1 MTFFKKKDEENNY
14 QAINW
19 NKVDDEL
26 DKMTWEKLVEQ
37 FWTDTRIP
45 ISNDKDD
52 WRKLSDAEKTMVGRV
67 FGGLTLLDTLQSQDG
82 IAVLKTDVLTQHEEA
97 VLNNIGFMEC
107 LTEESDLLVKGKGW
121 ISVKDIKENDLVLQY
136 DSDKRKNLFDPVTEV
151 SSHVPEKLYRIY
163 NEAKGIDMKM
173 SKGHRVLVRDLNED
187 KDVVFTAEEFF
198 SIPREELTRYAF
210 ISEVE
215 YTSMGVE
222 NDKSDMQK
230 LQLMGIRGLVINGV
244 LKMSD
249 TDKGLKLVYNG
260 NSFAEYEE
268 IRAMMESL
276 NWKTRSKTVN
286 GYTVSTYVK
295 SHADVVFLKAPIY
308 ELFEIEN
315 LSRMEMLDLIDGLSM
330 PVEFTNP
337 TNIFRDGKQNVRRFI
352 SKDPKEL
359 KFFETLLGL
368 FNSEYTYKGKDT
380 IVINTPYKYGD
391 SYVLA
396 AGLNYDIIENTKK
409 EKVYGI
415 RVPSTYIVTRT
426 NNGRVIVTGNSM
438 HAKSYSSI
446 FSTLNTPSEIDEIF
460 EWTNINPRIQ
470 YKAKVINDVYEN
482 GTPLQKKAA
491 SVMLE
496 SFLFYSGFYAP
507 LYYLG
512 VNKMPNVAEVI
523 RLIIRDESVHGTYIG
538 AKFRI
543 AYNKLSEEEQAEIKD
558 WVYTKVYELYT
569 NEEIYTQML
578 YDELGWTNDVLTFVR
593 YNANKAL
600 QNLGFDSLFSDTA
613 EDVNP
618 IVMNG
623 LSTGTANHDFF
634 SQVGNGYRVAPIE
647 SMSTEDYDY

>member
-1 MTFFKKKDEENNY
+1 MEFFSKRDIDNNY
-14 QAINW
+14 KAINW
-19 NKVDDEL
+19 NQVNDML

-52 WRKLSDAEKTMVGRV
+52 WRKLTEAEKTMIGRV

-82 IAVLKTDVLTQHEEA
+82 VSVLKGDVLTQHEEA
-97 VLNNIGFMEC
+97 VLNNISFMEC
-107 LTEESDLLVKGKGW
+107 LTADSKVLVKNKGW
-121 ISVKDIKENDLVLQY
+121 VSVKDVVEGDFILQY
-136 DSDKRKNLFDPVTEV
+136 NSEKKMNEFGRVLET
-151 SSHVPEKLYRIY
+151 SSHTPEKLYRIH
-163 NEAKGIDMKM
+163 NEDKKIDIKM
-173 SKGHRVLVRDLNED
+173 SKGHRI
-187 KDVVFTAEEFF
+187 VFRNLDTDTDEVMTAEEFF
-198 SIPREELTRYAF
+198 KLDPSERTKFAF
-210 ISEVE
+210 MNKVDFTSEGIE
-215 YTSMGVE
+215 KDE
-222 NDKSDMQK
+222 SD
-230 LQLMGIRGLVINGV
+230 IR
-244 LKMSD
+244 
-249 TDKGLKLVYNG
+249 TLKLVTIKGLISRKTIKVKKIEEGIELHYKG
-260 NSFAEYEE
+260 NDIYSYKEFRE
-268 IRAMMESL
+268 IMTLKGWKVKSDSVKNSVKATVTDSRDIVFINSPIHEVLELERLGKMELIDIAESL
-276 NWKTRSKTVN
+276 SGWVREVENPKINNNFKREEKFFQSSN
-286 GYTVSTYVK
+286 K
-295 SHADVVFLKAPIY
+295 S
-308 ELFEIEN
+308 ELI
-315 LSRMEMLDLIDGLSM
+315 
-330 PVEFTNP
+330 
-337 TNIFRDGKQNVRRFI
+337 
-352 SKDPKEL
+352 
-359 KFFETLLGL
+359 FFETLMIILNAKYRKEGNKIYLEKLTTHTDKYLLANGL
-368 FNSEYTYKGKDT
+368 DYTIYDNKD
-380 IVINTPYKYGD
+380 
-391 SYVLA
+391 
-396 AGLNYDIIENTKK
+396 K

-415 RVPSTYIVTRT
+415 RVPSTFIYVKTGLGET
-426 NNGRVIVTGNSM
+426 MVTGNSM

-446 FSTLNTPSEIDEIF
+446 FSTLNTPAEIDEIF
-460 EWTNINPRIQ
+460 EWTNNNQFIQ
-470 YKAKVINDVYEN
+470 FKAKAISEIYEN
-482 GTPLQKKAA
+482 GSALQKKAA

-512 VNKMPNVAEVI
+512 INKMPNVAEVI

-543 AYNKLSEEEQAEIKD
+543 VYNQLPEKEQDQIKA
-558 WVYTKVYELYT
+558 WVYEKVYELYA

>member
-1 MTFFKKKDEENNY
+1 MEFFSKRDIDNNY
-14 QAINW
+14 KAINW
-19 NKVDDEL
+19 NQVNDML

-52 WRKLSDAEKTMVGRV
+52 WRKLTEAEKTMIGRV

-82 IAVLKTDVLTQHEEA
+82 VSVLKGDVLTQHEEA
-97 VLNNIGFMEC
+97 VLNNISFMEC
-107 LTEESDLLVKGKGW
+107 LTAGSKVLVKNKGW
-121 ISVKDIKENDLVLQY
+121 VSVKDVVEGDFILQY
-136 DSDKRKNLFDPVTEV
+136 NSEKKMNEFGRVLET
-151 SSHVPEKLYRIY
+151 SSHTPEKLYRIH
-163 NEAKGIDMKM
+163 NEDKKIDIKM
-173 SKGHRVLVRDLNED
+173 SKGHRI
-187 KDVVFTAEEFF
+187 VFRNLDTDTDEVMTAEEFF
-198 SIPREELTRYAF
+198 KLDPSERTKFAF
-210 ISEVE
+210 MNKVDFTSEGIE
-215 YTSMGVE
+215 KDE
-222 NDKSDMQK
+222 SD
-230 LQLMGIRGLVINGV
+230 IR
-244 LKMSD
+244 
-249 TDKGLKLVYNG
+249 TLKLVTIKGLISRKTIKVKKIEEGIELHYKG
-260 NSFAEYEE
+260 NDIYSYKEFRE
-268 IRAMMESL
+268 IMTLKGWKVKSDSVKNSVKATVTDSRDIVFINSPIHEVLELERLGKMELIDIAESL
-276 NWKTRSKTVN
+276 SGWVREVENPKINNNFKREEKFFQSSN
-286 GYTVSTYVK
+286 K
-295 SHADVVFLKAPIY
+295 S
-308 ELFEIEN
+308 ELI
-315 LSRMEMLDLIDGLSM
+315 
-330 PVEFTNP
+330 
-337 TNIFRDGKQNVRRFI
+337 
-352 SKDPKEL
+352 
-359 KFFETLLGL
+359 FFETLMIILNAKYRKEGNKIYLEKLTTHTDKYLLANGL
-368 FNSEYTYKGKDT
+368 DYTICDNKD
-380 IVINTPYKYGD
+380 
-391 SYVLA
+391 
-396 AGLNYDIIENTKK
+396 K

-415 RVPSTYIVTRT
+415 RVPSTFIYVKTGLGET
-426 NNGRVIVTGNSM
+426 MVTGNSM

-446 FSTLNTPSEIDEIF
+446 FSTLNTPAEIDEIF
-460 EWTNINPRIQ
+460 EWTNNNQYIQ
-470 YKAKVINDVYEN
+470 FKAKAISEIYEN
-482 GTPLQKKAA
+482 GSALQKKAA

-512 VNKMPNVAEVI
+512 INKMPNVAEVI

-543 AYNKLSEEEQAEIKD
+543 VYNQLPEKEQDQIKA
-558 WVYTKVYELYT
+558 WVYEKVYELYA

>member
-1 MTFFKKKDEENNY
+1 MEFFSKRDIDNNY
-14 QAINW
+14 KAINW
-19 NKVDDEL
+19 NQVNDML

-52 WRKLSDAEKTMVGRV
+52 WRKLTEAEKTMIGRV

-82 IAVLKTDVLTQHEEA
+82 VSVLKGDVLTQHEEA
-97 VLNNIGFMEC
+97 VLNNISFMEC
-107 LTEESDLLVKGKGW
+107 LTAGSKVLVKNKGW
-121 ISVKDIKENDLVLQY
+121 VSVKDVVEGDFILQY
-136 DSDKRKNLFDPVTEV
+136 NSEKKMNEFGRVLET
-151 SSHVPEKLYRIY
+151 SSHTPEKLYRIH
-163 NEAKGIDMKM
+163 NEDKKIDIKM
-173 SKGHRVLVRDLNED
+173 SKGHRI
-187 KDVVFTAEEFF
+187 VFRNLDTDTDEVMTAEEFF
-198 SIPREELTRYAF
+198 KLDPSERTKFAF
-210 ISEVE
+210 MNKVDFTSEGIE
-215 YTSMGVE
+215 KDE
-222 NDKSDMQK
+222 SD
-230 LQLMGIRGLVINGV
+230 IR
-244 LKMSD
+244 
-249 TDKGLKLVYNG
+249 TLKLVTIKGLISRKTIKVKKIEEGIELHYKG
-260 NSFAEYEE
+260 NDIYSYKEFRE
-268 IRAMMESL
+268 IMTLKGWKIKSDSVKNSVKATVTDSRDIVFINSPIHEVLELERLGKMELIDIAESL
-276 NWKTRSKTVN
+276 SGWVREVENPKINNNFKREEKFFQSSN
-286 GYTVSTYVK
+286 K
-295 SHADVVFLKAPIY
+295 S
-308 ELFEIEN
+308 ELI
-315 LSRMEMLDLIDGLSM
+315 
-330 PVEFTNP
+330 
-337 TNIFRDGKQNVRRFI
+337 
-352 SKDPKEL
+352 
-359 KFFETLLGL
+359 FFETLMIILNAKYRKEGNKIYLEKLTTHTDKYLLANGL
-368 FNSEYTYKGKDT
+368 DYTIYDNKD
-380 IVINTPYKYGD
+380 
-391 SYVLA
+391 
-396 AGLNYDIIENTKK
+396 K

-415 RVPSTYIVTRT
+415 RVPSTFIYVKTGLGET
-426 NNGRVIVTGNSM
+426 MVTGNSM

-446 FSTLNTPSEIDEIF
+446 FSTLNTPAEIDEIF
-460 EWTNINPRIQ
+460 EWTNNNQYIQ
-470 YKAKVINDVYEN
+470 FKAKAISEIYEN
-482 GTPLQKKAA
+482 GSALQKKAA

-512 VNKMPNVAEVI
+512 INKMPNVAEVI

-543 AYNKLSEEEQAEIKD
+543 VYNQLPEKEQDQIKA
-558 WVYTKVYELYT
+558 WVYEKVYELYA

>member
-1 MTFFKKKDEENNY
+1 MEFFSKRDIDNNY
-14 QAINW
+14 KAINW
-19 NKVDDEL
+19 NQVNDML

-52 WRKLSDAEKTMVGRV
+52 WRKLTEAEKTMIGRV

-82 IAVLKTDVLTQHEEA
+82 VSVLKGDVLTQHEEA
-97 VLNNIGFMEC
+97 VLNNISFMEC
-107 LTEESDLLVKGKGW
+107 LTADSKVLVKNKGW
-121 ISVKDIKENDLVLQY
+121 VSVKDVVEGDFILQY
-136 DSDKRKNLFDPVTEV
+136 NSEKKMNEFGRVLET
-151 SSHVPEKLYRIY
+151 SSHTPEKLYRIH
-163 NEAKGIDMKM
+163 NEDKKIDIKM
-173 SKGHRVLVRDLNED
+173 SKGHRI
-187 KDVVFTAEEFF
+187 VFRNLDTDTDEVMTAEEFF
-198 SIPREELTRYAF
+198 KLDPSERTKFAF
-210 ISEVE
+210 MNKVDFTSEGIE
-215 YTSMGVE
+215 KDE
-222 NDKSDMQK
+222 SD
-230 LQLMGIRGLVINGV
+230 IR
-244 LKMSD
+244 
-249 TDKGLKLVYNG
+249 TLKLVTIKGLISRKTIKVKKIEEGIELHYKG
-260 NSFAEYEE
+260 NDIYSYKEFRE
-268 IRAMMESL
+268 IMTLKGWKVKSDSVKNSVKATVTDPRDIVFINSPIHEVLELERLGKMELIDIAESL
-276 NWKTRSKTVN
+276 SGWVREVENPKINNNFKREEKFFQSSN
-286 GYTVSTYVK
+286 K
-295 SHADVVFLKAPIY
+295 S
-308 ELFEIEN
+308 ELI
-315 LSRMEMLDLIDGLSM
+315 
-330 PVEFTNP
+330 
-337 TNIFRDGKQNVRRFI
+337 
-352 SKDPKEL
+352 
-359 KFFETLLGL
+359 FFETLMIILNAKYRKEGNKIYVDKLTTHTDKYLLANGL
-368 FNSEYTYKGKDT
+368 DYTIYDNKD
-380 IVINTPYKYGD
+380 
-391 SYVLA
+391 
-396 AGLNYDIIENTKK
+396 K

-415 RVPSTYIVTRT
+415 RVPSTFIYVKTGLGET
-426 NNGRVIVTGNSM
+426 MVTGNSM

-446 FSTLNTPSEIDEIF
+446 FSTLNTPAEIDEIF
-460 EWTNINPRIQ
+460 EWTNNNQYIQ
-470 YKAKVINDVYEN
+470 FKAKAISEIYEN
-482 GTPLQKKAA
+482 GSALQKKAA

-512 VNKMPNVAEVI
+512 INKMPNVAEVI

-543 AYNKLSEEEQAEIKD
+543 VYNQLPEKEQDQIKA
-558 WVYTKVYELYT
+558 WVYEKVYELYA

>member
-1 MTFFKKKDEENNY
+1 MEFFSKRDIDNNY
-14 QAINW
+14 KAINW
-19 NKVDDEL
+19 NQVNDML

-52 WRKLSDAEKTMVGRV
+52 WRKLTEAEKTMIGRV

-82 IAVLKTDVLTQHEEA
+82 VSVLKGDVLTQHEEA
-97 VLNNIGFMEC
+97 VLNNISFMEC
-107 LTEESDLLVKGKGW
+107 LTADSKVLVKNKGW
-121 ISVKDIKENDLVLQY
+121 VSVKDVVEGDFILQY
-136 DSDKRKNLFDPVTEV
+136 NSEKKMNEFGRVLET
-151 SSHVPEKLYRIY
+151 SSRTPEKLYRIH
-163 NEAKGIDMKM
+163 NEDKKIDIKM
-173 SKGHRVLVRDLNED
+173 SKGHRI
-187 KDVVFTAEEFF
+187 VFRNLDTDTDEVMTAEEFF
-198 SIPREELTRYAF
+198 KLDPSERTKFAF
-210 ISEVE
+210 MNKVDFTSEGIE
-215 YTSMGVE
+215 KDE
-222 NDKSDMQK
+222 SD
-230 LQLMGIRGLVINGV
+230 IR
-244 LKMSD
+244 
-249 TDKGLKLVYNG
+249 TLKLVTIKGLISRKTIKVKKIEEGIELHYKG
-260 NSFAEYEE
+260 NDIYSYKEFRE
-268 IRAMMESL
+268 IMTLKGWKVKSDSVKNSVKATVTDSRDIVFINSPIHEVLELERLGKMELIDIAESL
-276 NWKTRSKTVN
+276 SGWVREVENPKINNNFKREEKFFQSSN
-286 GYTVSTYVK
+286 K
-295 SHADVVFLKAPIY
+295 S
-308 ELFEIEN
+308 ELI
-315 LSRMEMLDLIDGLSM
+315 
-330 PVEFTNP
+330 
-337 TNIFRDGKQNVRRFI
+337 
-352 SKDPKEL
+352 
-359 KFFETLLGL
+359 FFETLMIILNAKYRKEGNKIYLEKLTTHTDKYLLANGL
-368 FNSEYTYKGKDT
+368 DYTIYDNKD
-380 IVINTPYKYGD
+380 
-391 SYVLA
+391 
-396 AGLNYDIIENTKK
+396 K

-415 RVPSTYIVTRT
+415 RVPSTFIYVKTGLGET
-426 NNGRVIVTGNSM
+426 MVTGNSM

-446 FSTLNTPSEIDEIF
+446 FSTLNTPAEIDEIF
-460 EWTNINPRIQ
+460 EWTNNNQYIQ
-470 YKAKVINDVYEN
+470 FKAKAISEIYEN
-482 GTPLQKKAA
+482 GSALQKKAA

-512 VNKMPNVAEVI
+512 INKMPNVAEVI

-543 AYNKLSEEEQAEIKD
+543 VYNQLPEKEQDQIKA
-558 WVYTKVYELYT
+558 WVYEKVYELYA

>member
-1 MTFFKKKDEENNY
+1 MEFFSKRDIDNNY
-14 QAINW
+14 KAINW
-19 NKVDDEL
+19 NQVNDML

-52 WRKLSDAEKTMVGRV
+52 WRKLTEAEKTMIGRV

-82 IAVLKTDVLTQHEEA
+82 VSVLKGDVLTQHEEA
-97 VLNNIGFMEC
+97 VLNNISFMEC
-107 LTEESDLLVKGKGW
+107 LTADSKVLVKNKGW
-121 ISVKDIKENDLVLQY
+121 VSVKDVVEGDFILQY
-136 DSDKRKNLFDPVTEV
+136 NSEKKMNEFGRVLET
-151 SSHVPEKLYRIY
+151 SSHTPEKLYRIH
-163 NEAKGIDMKM
+163 NEDKKIDIKM
-173 SKGHRVLVRDLNED
+173 SKGHRI
-187 KDVVFTAEEFF
+187 VFRNLDTDTDEVMTAEEFF
-198 SIPREELTRYAF
+198 KLDLSERTKFAF
-210 ISEVE
+210 MNKVDFTSEGIE
-215 YTSMGVE
+215 KDE
-222 NDKSDMQK
+222 SD
-230 LQLMGIRGLVINGV
+230 IR
-244 LKMSD
+244 
-249 TDKGLKLVYNG
+249 TLKLVTIKGLISRKTIKVKKIEEGIELHYKG
-260 NSFAEYEE
+260 NDIYSYKEFRE
-268 IRAMMESL
+268 IMTLKGWKVKSDSVKNSVKATVTDPRDIVFINSPIHEVLELERLGKMELIDIAESL
-276 NWKTRSKTVN
+276 SGWVREVENPKINNNFKREEKFFQSSN
-286 GYTVSTYVK
+286 K
-295 SHADVVFLKAPIY
+295 S
-308 ELFEIEN
+308 ELI
-315 LSRMEMLDLIDGLSM
+315 
-330 PVEFTNP
+330 
-337 TNIFRDGKQNVRRFI
+337 
-352 SKDPKEL
+352 
-359 KFFETLLGL
+359 FFETLMIILNAKYRKEGNKIYVDKLTTHTDKYLLANGL
-368 FNSEYTYKGKDT
+368 EYT
-380 IVINTPYKYGD
+380 V
-391 SYVLA
+391 
-396 AGLNYDIIENTKK
+396 YDNKAK

-415 RVPSTYIVTRT
+415 RVPSTFIYVKTGLGET
-426 NNGRVIVTGNSM
+426 MVTGNSM

-446 FSTLNTPSEIDEIF
+446 FSTLNTPAEIDEIF
-460 EWTNINPRIQ
+460 EWTNNNQFIQ
-470 YKAKVINDVYEN
+470 FKAKAISEIYEN
-482 GTPLQKKAA
+482 GSALQKKAA

-512 VNKMPNVAEVI
+512 INKMPNVAEVI

-543 AYNKLSEEEQAEIKD
+543 VYSQLPEKEQDQIKA
-558 WVYTKVYELYT
+558 WVYEKVYELYA

>member
-1 MTFFKKKDEENNY
+1 MEFFSKRDTENNY
-14 QAINW
+14 KAINW
-19 NKVDDEL
+19 NQVNDML

-52 WRKLSDAEKTMVGRV
+52 WRKLTDAEKTMIGRV

-82 IAVLKTDVLTQHEEA
+82 VSVLKGDVLTQHEEA
-97 VLNNIGFMEC
+97 VLNNISFMEC
-107 LTEESDLLVKGKGW
+107 LTADSKVLVKNKGW
-121 ISVKDIKENDLVLQY
+121 VSVKDVTEGDFILQY
-136 DSDKRKNLFDPVTEV
+136 NSEKKMNEFGRVLET
-151 SSHVPEKLYRIY
+151 SSHTPDKLYRIH
-163 NEAKGIDMKM
+163 NEDKKIDIKM
-173 SKGHRVLVRDLNED
+173 SKGHRI
-187 KDVVFTAEEFF
+187 VFRNLDTDTDEVMTAEEFF
-198 SIPREELTRYAF
+198 KLDPSERTKFAF
-210 ISEVE
+210 MNKVDFTSEGIE
-215 YTSMGVE
+215 KDE
-222 NDKSDMQK
+222 SD
-230 LQLMGIRGLVINGV
+230 IR
-244 LKMSD
+244 
-249 TDKGLKLVYNG
+249 TLKLVTIKGLISRKTIKVKKIEEGIELHYKG
-260 NSFAEYEE
+260 NDIYSYKEFRE
-268 IRAMMESL
+268 IMTLKGWKVKSDSVKNSVKATVTDPRDIVFINSPIHEVLELERLGKMELIDIAESL
-276 NWKTRSKTVN
+276 SGWVREVENPKINNNFKREEKFFQSSN
-286 GYTVSTYVK
+286 K
-295 SHADVVFLKAPIY
+295 S
-308 ELFEIEN
+308 ELI
-315 LSRMEMLDLIDGLSM
+315 
-330 PVEFTNP
+330 
-337 TNIFRDGKQNVRRFI
+337 
-352 SKDPKEL
+352 
-359 KFFETLLGL
+359 FFETLMIILNAKYRKEGNKIYLEKLTTHTDKYLLANGL
-368 FNSEYTYKGKDT
+368 DYTIYDNKD
-380 IVINTPYKYGD
+380 
-391 SYVLA
+391 
-396 AGLNYDIIENTKK
+396 K

-415 RVPSTYIVTRT
+415 RVPSTFIYVKTGLGET
-426 NNGRVIVTGNSM
+426 MVTGNSM

-446 FSTLNTPSEIDEIF
+446 FSTLNTPAEIDEIF
-460 EWTNINPRIQ
+460 EWTNNNQSIQ
-470 YKAKVINDVYEN
+470 FKAKAISEIYEN
-482 GTPLQKKAA
+482 GSALQKKAA

-512 VNKMPNVAEVI
+512 INKMPNVAEVI

-543 AYNKLSEEEQAEIKD
+543 VYNQLPEKEQDQIKA
-558 WVYTKVYELYT
+558 WVYEKVYELYA

>member
-1 MTFFKKKDEENNY
+1 MEFFSKRDTENNY
-14 QAINW
+14 KAINW
-19 NKVDDEL
+19 NQVNDML

-52 WRKLSDAEKTMVGRV
+52 WRKLTEAEKTMIGRV

-82 IAVLKTDVLTQHEEA
+82 VSVLKGDVLTQHEEA
-97 VLNNIGFMEC
+97 VLNNISFMEC
-107 LTEESDLLVKGKGW
+107 LTADSKVLVKNKGW
-121 ISVKDIKENDLVLQY
+121 VSVKDVVEGDFILQY
-136 DSDKRKNLFDPVTEV
+136 NSEKKMNEFGRVLET
-151 SSHVPEKLYRIY
+151 SSHTPEKLYRIH
-163 NEAKGIDMKM
+163 NEDKKIDIKM
-173 SKGHRVLVRDLNED
+173 SKGHRI
-187 KDVVFTAEEFF
+187 VFRNLDTDTDEVMTAEEFF
-198 SIPREELTRYAF
+198 KLDPSERTKFAF
-210 ISEVE
+210 MNKVDFTSEGIE
-215 YTSMGVE
+215 KDE
-222 NDKSDMQK
+222 SD
-230 LQLMGIRGLVINGV
+230 IR
-244 LKMSD
+244 
-249 TDKGLKLVYNG
+249 TLKLVTIKGLISRKTIKVKKIEEGIELHYKG
-260 NSFAEYEE
+260 NDIYSYKEFRE
-268 IRAMMESL
+268 IMTLKGWKVKSDSVKNSVKATVTDSRDIVFINSPIHEVLELERLGKMELIDIAESL
-276 NWKTRSKTVN
+276 SGWVREVENPKINNNFKREEKFFQSSN
-286 GYTVSTYVK
+286 K
-295 SHADVVFLKAPIY
+295 S
-308 ELFEIEN
+308 ELI
-315 LSRMEMLDLIDGLSM
+315 
-330 PVEFTNP
+330 
-337 TNIFRDGKQNVRRFI
+337 
-352 SKDPKEL
+352 
-359 KFFETLLGL
+359 FFETLMIILNAKYRKEGNKIYLEKLTTHTDKYLLANGL
-368 FNSEYTYKGKDT
+368 DYTIYDNKD
-380 IVINTPYKYGD
+380 
-391 SYVLA
+391 
-396 AGLNYDIIENTKK
+396 K

-415 RVPSTYIVTRT
+415 RVPSTFIYVKTGLGET
-426 NNGRVIVTGNSM
+426 MVTGNSM

-446 FSTLNTPSEIDEIF
+446 FSTLNTPAEIDEIF
-460 EWTNINPRIQ
+460 EWTNNNQYIQ
-470 YKAKVINDVYEN
+470 FKAKAISEIYEN
-482 GTPLQKKAA
+482 GSALQKKAA

-512 VNKMPNVAEVI
+512 INKMPNVAEVI

-543 AYNKLSEEEQAEIKD
+543 VYNQLPEKEQDQIKA
-558 WVYTKVYELYT
+558 WVYEKVYELYA

>member
-1 MTFFKKKDEENNY
+1 MEFFSKRDTENNY
-14 QAINW
+14 KAINW
-19 NKVDDEL
+19 NQVNDML

-52 WRKLSDAEKTMVGRV
+52 WRKLTEAEKTMIGRV

-82 IAVLKTDVLTQHEEA
+82 VSVLKGDVLTQHEEA
-97 VLNNIGFMEC
+97 VLNNISFMEC
-107 LTEESDLLVKGKGW
+107 LTADSKVLVKNKGW
-121 ISVKDIKENDLVLQY
+121 VSVKDVVEGDFILQY
-136 DSDKRKNLFDPVTEV
+136 NSEKKMNEFGRVLET
-151 SSHVPEKLYRIY
+151 SSHTPEKLYRIH
-163 NEAKGIDMKM
+163 NEDKKIDIKM
-173 SKGHRVLVRDLNED
+173 SKGHRI
-187 KDVVFTAEEFF
+187 VFRNLDTDTDEVMTAKEFF
-198 SIPREELTRYAF
+198 KLDPSERTKFAF
-210 ISEVE
+210 MNKVDFTSEGIE
-215 YTSMGVE
+215 KDE
-222 NDKSDMQK
+222 SD
-230 LQLMGIRGLVINGV
+230 IR
-244 LKMSD
+244 
-249 TDKGLKLVYNG
+249 TLKLVTIKGLISRKTIKVKKIDEGIELHYKG
-260 NSFAEYEE
+260 NDIYSYKEFRE
-268 IRAMMESL
+268 IMTLKGWKVKSDSVKNSVKAIVTDSRDIVFINSPIHEVLELERLGKMELIDIAESL
-276 NWKTRSKTVN
+276 SGWVREVENPKINNNFKREEKFFQSSN
-286 GYTVSTYVK
+286 K
-295 SHADVVFLKAPIY
+295 S
-308 ELFEIEN
+308 EL
-315 LSRMEMLDLIDGLSM
+315 
-330 PVEFTNP
+330 V
-337 TNIFRDGKQNVRRFI
+337 
-352 SKDPKEL
+352 
-359 KFFETLLGL
+359 FFETLMNILNAKYRKEGNKIYLEKLTTHTDKYLLANGL
-368 FNSEYTYKGKDT
+368 EYSIYDNKD
-380 IVINTPYKYGD
+380 
-391 SYVLA
+391 
-396 AGLNYDIIENTKK
+396 K

-415 RVPSTYIVTRT
+415 RVPSTFIYVKTGLGET
-426 NNGRVIVTGNSM
+426 MVTGNSM

-446 FSTLNTPSEIDEIF
+446 FSTLNTPAEIDEIF
-460 EWTNINPRIQ
+460 EWTNNNQYIQ
-470 YKAKVINDVYEN
+470 FKAKAISEIYEN
-482 GTPLQKKAA
+482 GSALQKKAA

-512 VNKMPNVAEVI
+512 INKMPNVAEVI

-543 AYNKLSEEEQAEIKD
+543 VYNQLPEKEQDQIKA
-558 WVYTKVYELYT
+558 WVYEKVYELYA

>member
-1 MTFFKKKDEENNY
+1 MEFFSKRDIDNNY
-14 QAINW
+14 KAINW
-19 NKVDDEL
+19 NQVNDML

-52 WRKLSDAEKTMVGRV
+52 WRKLTEAEKTMIGRV

-82 IAVLKTDVLTQHEEA
+82 VSVLKGDVLTQHEEA
-97 VLNNIGFMEC
+97 VLNNISFMEC
-107 LTEESDLLVKGKGW
+107 LTADSKVLVKNKGW
-121 ISVKDIKENDLVLQY
+121 VSVKDVVEGDFILQY
-136 DSDKRKNLFDPVTEV
+136 NSEKKMNEFGRVLET
-151 SSHVPEKLYRIY
+151 SSHTPEKLYRIH
-163 NEAKGIDMKM
+163 NEDKKIDIKM
-173 SKGHRVLVRDLNED
+173 SKGHRI
-187 KDVVFTAEEFF
+187 VFRNLDTDTDEVMTAEEFF
-198 SIPREELTRYAF
+198 KLDPSERTKFAF
-210 ISEVE
+210 MNKVDFTSEGIE
-215 YTSMGVE
+215 KDE
-222 NDKSDMQK
+222 SD
-230 LQLMGIRGLVINGV
+230 IR
-244 LKMSD
+244 
-249 TDKGLKLVYNG
+249 TLKLVTIKGLISRKTIKVKKIDEGIELHYKG
-260 NSFAEYEE
+260 NDIYSYKEFRE
-268 IRAMMESL
+268 IMTLKGWKVKSDSVKNSVKAIVTDSRDIVFINSPIHEVLELERLGKMELIDIAESL
-276 NWKTRSKTVN
+276 SGWVREVENPKINNNFKREEKFFQSSN
-286 GYTVSTYVK
+286 K
-295 SHADVVFLKAPIY
+295 S
-308 ELFEIEN
+308 EL
-315 LSRMEMLDLIDGLSM
+315 
-330 PVEFTNP
+330 V
-337 TNIFRDGKQNVRRFI
+337 
-352 SKDPKEL
+352 
-359 KFFETLLGL
+359 FFETLMNILNAKYRKEGNKIYLEKLTTHTDKYLLANGL
-368 FNSEYTYKGKDT
+368 EYSIYDNKD
-380 IVINTPYKYGD
+380 
-391 SYVLA
+391 
-396 AGLNYDIIENTKK
+396 K

-415 RVPSTYIVTRT
+415 RVPSTFIYVKTGLGET
-426 NNGRVIVTGNSM
+426 MVTGNSM

-446 FSTLNTPSEIDEIF
+446 FSTLNTPAEIDEIF
-460 EWTNINPRIQ
+460 EWTNNNQYIQ
-470 YKAKVINDVYEN
+470 FKAKAISEIYEN
-482 GTPLQKKAA
+482 GSALQKKAA

-512 VNKMPNVAEVI
+512 INKMPNIAEVI

-543 AYNKLSEEEQAEIKD
+543 VYNQLPEKEQDQIKA
-558 WVYTKVYELYT
+558 WVYEKVYELYA

>member
-1 MTFFKKKDEENNY
+1 MEFFSKRDIDNNY
-14 QAINW
+14 KAINW
-19 NKVDDEL
+19 NQVNDML

-52 WRKLSDAEKTMVGRV
+52 WRKLTEAEKTMIGRV

-82 IAVLKTDVLTQHEEA
+82 VSVLKGDVLTQHEEA
-97 VLNNIGFMEC
+97 VLNNISFMEC
-107 LTEESDLLVKGKGW
+107 LTADSKVLVKNKGW
-121 ISVKDIKENDLVLQY
+121 VSVKDVVEGDFILQY
-136 DSDKRKNLFDPVTEV
+136 NSEKKMNEFGRVLET
-151 SSHVPEKLYRIY
+151 SSHTPEKLYGIH
-163 NEAKGIDMKM
+163 NEDKKIDIKM
-173 SKGHRVLVRDLNED
+173 SKGHRI
-187 KDVVFTAEEFF
+187 VFRNLDTDTDEVMTAEEFF
-198 SIPREELTRYAF
+198 KLDPSERTKFAF
-210 ISEVE
+210 MNKVDFTSEGIE
-215 YTSMGVE
+215 KDE
-222 NDKSDMQK
+222 SD
-230 LQLMGIRGLVINGV
+230 IR
-244 LKMSD
+244 
-249 TDKGLKLVYNG
+249 TLKLVTIKGLISRKTIKVKKIDEGIELHYKG
-260 NSFAEYEE
+260 NDIYSYKEFRE
-268 IRAMMESL
+268 IMTLKGWKIKSDSVKNSVKATVTDSRDIVFIKSPIHEVLELERLGKMELIDIAESL
-276 NWKTRSKTVN
+276 SGWVREVENPKINNNFKREEKFFQSSN
-286 GYTVSTYVK
+286 K
-295 SHADVVFLKAPIY
+295 S
-308 ELFEIEN
+308 ELI
-315 LSRMEMLDLIDGLSM
+315 
-330 PVEFTNP
+330 
-337 TNIFRDGKQNVRRFI
+337 
-352 SKDPKEL
+352 
-359 KFFETLLGL
+359 FFETLMIILNAKYRKEGNKIYLEKLTTHTDKYLLANGL
-368 FNSEYTYKGKDT
+368 DYTIYDNKD
-380 IVINTPYKYGD
+380 
-391 SYVLA
+391 
-396 AGLNYDIIENTKK
+396 K

-415 RVPSTYIVTRT
+415 RVPSTFIYVKTGLGET
-426 NNGRVIVTGNSM
+426 MVTGNSM

-446 FSTLNTPSEIDEIF
+446 FSTLNTPAEIDEIF
-460 EWTNINPRIQ
+460 EWTNNNQYIQ
-470 YKAKVINDVYEN
+470 FKAKAISEIYEN
-482 GTPLQKKAA
+482 GSALQKKAA

-512 VNKMPNVAEVI
+512 INKMPNVAEVI

-543 AYNKLSEEEQAEIKD
+543 VYNQLPENEQDQIKA
-558 WVYTKVYELYT
+558 WVYEKVYELYA

>member
-1 MTFFKKKDEENNY
+1 MEFFSKRDIDNNY
-14 QAINW
+14 KAINW
-19 NKVDDEL
+19 NQVNDML

-52 WRKLSDAEKTMVGRV
+52 WRKLTDAEKTMIGRV

-82 IAVLKTDVLTQHEEA
+82 VSVLKGDVLTQHEEA
-97 VLNNIGFMEC
+97 VLNNISFMEC
-107 LTEESDLLVKGKGW
+107 LTADSKVLVKNKGW
-121 ISVKDIKENDLVLQY
+121 VSVKDVVEGDFIFQYNSEKKMNEFGRVLET
-136 DSDKRKNLFDPVTEV
+136 SFHT
-151 SSHVPEKLYRIY
+151 PEKLYRIH
-163 NEAKGIDMKM
+163 NEDKKIDIKM
-173 SKGHRVLVRDLNED
+173 SKGHRI
-187 KDVVFTAEEFF
+187 VFRNLDTDTDEVMTAEEFF
-198 SIPREELTRYAF
+198 KLDPSERTKFAFMNKVDFTSEGIEKDESDIRTLKLATIKGLISKKTIKVKKIDEGIELHYKGNDIYSYKEFREIMTLKGWKVKSDSVKNSVKATVTDPRDIVFINSPIHEVLELERLGKMELIDIAESLSGWVREVENPKVMSNFKREEKF
-210 ISEVE
+210 FQSGNKSE
-215 YTSMGVE
+215 
-222 NDKSDMQK
+222 
-230 LQLMGIRGLVINGV
+230 LV
-244 LKMSD
+244 
-249 TDKGLKLVYNG
+249 
-260 NSFAEYEE
+260 
-268 IRAMMESL
+268 
-276 NWKTRSKTVN
+276 
-286 GYTVSTYVK
+286 
-295 SHADVVFLKAPIY
+295 
-308 ELFEIEN
+308 
-315 LSRMEMLDLIDGLSM
+315 
-330 PVEFTNP
+330 
-337 TNIFRDGKQNVRRFI
+337 
-352 SKDPKEL
+352 
-359 KFFETLLGL
+359 FFETLMNILNAKYRKEGNKVYLEKLTTHTDKYLLANGL
-368 FNSEYTYKGKDT
+368 EYT
-380 IVINTPYKYGD
+380 I
-391 SYVLA
+391 
-396 AGLNYDIIENTKK
+396 YDNKAK

-415 RVPSTYIVTRT
+415 RVPSTFIYVKTGLGET
-426 NNGRVIVTGNSM
+426 MVTGNSM

-446 FSTLNTPSEIDEIF
+446 FSTLNTPAEIDEIF
-460 EWTNINPRIQ
+460 EWTNNNQFIQ
-470 YKAKVINDVYEN
+470 FKAKAISEIYEN
-482 GTPLQKKAA
+482 GSALQKKAA

-512 VNKMPNVAEVI
+512 INKMPNVAEVI

-543 AYNKLSEEEQAEIKD
+543 VYNQLPEKEQDRIKA
-558 WVYTKVYELYT
+558 WVYEKVYELYA

>member
-1 MTFFKKKDEENNY
+1 MEFFSKRDTDNNY
-14 QAINW
+14 KAINW
-19 NKVDDEL
+19 NQVNDML

-52 WRKLSDAEKTMVGRV
+52 WRKLTEAEKTMIGRV

-82 IAVLKTDVLTQHEEA
+82 VSVLKGDVLTQHEEA
-97 VLNNIGFMEC
+97 VLNNISFMEC
-107 LTEESDLLVKGKGW
+107 LTADSKVLVKNKGW
-121 ISVKDIKENDLVLQY
+121 KSVKDVVEGDFILQY
-136 DSDKRKNLFDPVTEV
+136 NSEKKMNEFGRILET
-151 SSHVPEKLYRIY
+151 SSHTPEKIYRIH
-163 NEAKGIDMKM
+163 NEDKKIDIKM
-173 SKGHRVLVRDLNED
+173 SKGHRIVFRNLD
-187 KDVVFTAEEFF
+187 KDIDEVMTAEEFF
-198 SIPREELTRYAF
+198 KLDPSERTKFAF
-210 ISEVE
+210 MNKVDF
-215 YTSMGVE
+215 TSKGIE
-222 NDKSDMQK
+222 KDESD
-230 LQLMGIRGLVINGV
+230 IR
-244 LKMSD
+244 
-249 TDKGLKLVYNG
+249 TLKLVTIKGLISRKTIKVKKIDEGIELHYKG
-260 NSFAEYEE
+260 NDIYSYKEFRE
-268 IRAMMESL
+268 IMTLKGWKVKSDSVKNSVKATVTDSRDIVFINSPIHEVLELERLGKMELIDIAESL
-276 NWKTRSKTVN
+276 SGWVREVENPKINNNFKREEKFFQSSN
-286 GYTVSTYVK
+286 K
-295 SHADVVFLKAPIY
+295 S
-308 ELFEIEN
+308 ELI
-315 LSRMEMLDLIDGLSM
+315 
-330 PVEFTNP
+330 
-337 TNIFRDGKQNVRRFI
+337 
-352 SKDPKEL
+352 
-359 KFFETLLGL
+359 FFETLMIILNAKYRKEGNKIYVDKLNTHTDKYLLANGL
-368 FNSEYTYKGKDT
+368 EYT
-380 IVINTPYKYGD
+380 I
-391 SYVLA
+391 
-396 AGLNYDIIENTKK
+396 YDNKAK

-415 RVPSTYIVTRT
+415 RVPSTFIYVKTGLGET
-426 NNGRVIVTGNSM
+426 MVTGNSM

-446 FSTLNTPSEIDEIF
+446 FSTLNTPAEIDEIF
-460 EWTNINPRIQ
+460 EWTNNNQFIQ
-470 YKAKVINDVYEN
+470 FKAKAISEIYEN
-482 GTPLQKKAA
+482 GSALQKKAA

-512 VNKMPNVAEVI
+512 INKMPNVAEVI

-543 AYNKLSEEEQAEIKD
+543 VYNQLPEKEQDQIKA
-558 WVYTKVYELYT
+558 WVYEKVYELYA

>member
-1 MTFFKKKDEENNY
+1 MEFFSKRDIDNNY
-14 QAINW
+14 KAINW
-19 NKVDDEL
+19 NQVNDML

-52 WRKLSDAEKTMVGRV
+52 WRKLTEAEKTMIGRV

-82 IAVLKTDVLTQHEEA
+82 VSVLKGDVLTQHEEA
-97 VLNNIGFMEC
+97 VLNNISFMEC
-107 LTEESDLLVKGKGW
+107 LTADSKVLVKNKGW
-121 ISVKDIKENDLVLQY
+121 VSVKDVVEGDFILQY
-136 DSDKRKNLFDPVTEV
+136 NSEKKMNEFGRVLET
-151 SSHVPEKLYRIY
+151 SSHTPEKLYRIH
-163 NEAKGIDMKM
+163 NEDKKIDIKM
-173 SKGHRVLVRDLNED
+173 SKGHRI
-187 KDVVFTAEEFF
+187 VFRNLDTDTDEVMAAEEFF
-198 SIPREELTRYAF
+198 KLDPSERTKFAF
-210 ISEVE
+210 MNKVDFTSEGIE
-215 YTSMGVE
+215 KDE
-222 NDKSDMQK
+222 SD
-230 LQLMGIRGLVINGV
+230 IR
-244 LKMSD
+244 
-249 TDKGLKLVYNG
+249 TLKLVTIKGLISRKTIKVKKIEEGIELHYKG
-260 NSFAEYEE
+260 NDIYSYKEFRE
-268 IRAMMESL
+268 IMTLKGWKVKSDSVKNSVKATVTDSRDIVFINSPIHEVLELERLGKMELIDIAESL
-276 NWKTRSKTVN
+276 SGWVREVENPKINNNFKREEKFFQSSN
-286 GYTVSTYVK
+286 K
-295 SHADVVFLKAPIY
+295 S
-308 ELFEIEN
+308 ELI
-315 LSRMEMLDLIDGLSM
+315 
-330 PVEFTNP
+330 
-337 TNIFRDGKQNVRRFI
+337 
-352 SKDPKEL
+352 
-359 KFFETLLGL
+359 FFETLMIILNAKYRKEGNKIYLEKLTTHTDKYLLANGL
-368 FNSEYTYKGKDT
+368 DYTIYDNKD
-380 IVINTPYKYGD
+380 
-391 SYVLA
+391 
-396 AGLNYDIIENTKK
+396 K

-415 RVPSTYIVTRT
+415 RVPSTFIYVKTGLGET
-426 NNGRVIVTGNSM
+426 MVTGNSM

-446 FSTLNTPSEIDEIF
+446 FSTLNTPAEIDEIF
-460 EWTNINPRIQ
+460 EWTNNNQYIQ
-470 YKAKVINDVYEN
+470 FKAKAISEIYEN
-482 GTPLQKKAA
+482 GSALQKKAA

-512 VNKMPNVAEVI
+512 INKMPNVAEVI

-543 AYNKLSEEEQAEIKD
+543 VYNQLPEKEQDQIKA
-558 WVYTKVYELYT
+558 WVYEKVYELYA

>member
-1 MTFFKKKDEENNY
+1 MEFFSKRDIDNNY
-14 QAINW
+14 KAINW
-19 NKVDDEL
+19 NQVNDML

-52 WRKLSDAEKTMVGRV
+52 WRKLTEAEKTMIGRV

-82 IAVLKTDVLTQHEEA
+82 VSVLKGDVLTQHEEA
-97 VLNNIGFMEC
+97 VLNNISFMEC
-107 LTEESDLLVKGKGW
+107 LTADSKVLVKNKGW
-121 ISVKDIKENDLVLQY
+121 VSVKDVVEGDFILQY
-136 DSDKRKNLFDPVTEV
+136 NSEKKMNEFGRVLET
-151 SSHVPEKLYRIY
+151 SSHTPEKLYRIH
-163 NEAKGIDMKM
+163 NEDKKIDIKM
-173 SKGHRVLVRDLNED
+173 SKGHRI
-187 KDVVFTAEEFF
+187 VFRNLDTDTDEVMTAEEFF
-198 SIPREELTRYAF
+198 KLDPSERTKFAF
-210 ISEVE
+210 MNKVDFTSEGIE
-215 YTSMGVE
+215 KDE
-222 NDKSDMQK
+222 SD
-230 LQLMGIRGLVINGV
+230 IR
-244 LKMSD
+244 
-249 TDKGLKLVYNG
+249 TLKLVTIKGLISRKTIKVKKIEEGIELHYKG
-260 NSFAEYEE
+260 NDIYSYKEFRE
-268 IRAMMESL
+268 IMTLKGWKVKSDSVKNSVKATVTDPRDIVFINSPIHEVLELERLGKMELIDIAESL
-276 NWKTRSKTVN
+276 SGWVREVENPKINNNFKREEKFFQSSN
-286 GYTVSTYVK
+286 K
-295 SHADVVFLKAPIY
+295 S
-308 ELFEIEN
+308 ELI
-315 LSRMEMLDLIDGLSM
+315 
-330 PVEFTNP
+330 
-337 TNIFRDGKQNVRRFI
+337 
-352 SKDPKEL
+352 
-359 KFFETLLGL
+359 FFETLMNILNAKYRKEGNKIYLEKLTTHTDKYLLANGL
-368 FNSEYTYKGKDT
+368 DYTIYDNKD
-380 IVINTPYKYGD
+380 
-391 SYVLA
+391 
-396 AGLNYDIIENTKK
+396 K

-415 RVPSTYIVTRT
+415 RVPSTFIYVKTGLGET
-426 NNGRVIVTGNSM
+426 MVTGNSM

-446 FSTLNTPSEIDEIF
+446 FSTLNTPAEIDEIF
-460 EWTNINPRIQ
+460 EWTNNNQFIQ
-470 YKAKVINDVYEN
+470 FKAKAISEIYEN
-482 GTPLQKKAA
+482 GSALQKKAA

-512 VNKMPNVAEVI
+512 INKMPNVAEVI

-543 AYNKLSEEEQAEIKD
+543 VYNQLPEREQDQIKA
-558 WVYTKVYELYT
+558 WVYEKVYELYA

>member
-1 MTFFKKKDEENNY
+1 MEFFSKRDVDNNY
-14 QAINW
+14 KAINW
-19 NKVDDEL
+19 NQVNDML

-52 WRKLSDAEKTMVGRV
+52 WRKLTEAEKTMIGRV

-82 IAVLKTDVLTQHEEA
+82 VSVLKGDVLTQHEEA
-97 VLNNIGFMEC
+97 VLNNISFMEC
-107 LTEESDLLVKGKGW
+107 LTADSKVLVKNKGW
-121 ISVKDIKENDLVLQY
+121 VSVKDVVEGDFILQY
-136 DSDKRKNLFDPVTEV
+136 NSEKKMNEFGRVLET
-151 SSHVPEKLYRIY
+151 SSHTPEKLYRIH
-163 NEAKGIDMKM
+163 NEDKKIDIKM
-173 SKGHRVLVRDLNED
+173 SKGHRI
-187 KDVVFTAEEFF
+187 VFRNLDTDTDEVMTAEEFF
-198 SIPREELTRYAF
+198 KLDSSERTKFAF
-210 ISEVE
+210 MNKVDFTSEGIE
-215 YTSMGVE
+215 KDE
-222 NDKSDMQK
+222 SD
-230 LQLMGIRGLVINGV
+230 IR
-244 LKMSD
+244 
-249 TDKGLKLVYNG
+249 TLKLVTIKGLISRKTIKVKKIDEGIELHYKG
-260 NSFAEYEE
+260 NDIYSYKEFRE
-268 IRAMMESL
+268 IMTLKGWKIKSDSVKNSVKATVTDSRDIVFINSPIHEVLELERLGKMELIDIAESL
-276 NWKTRSKTVN
+276 SGWVREVENPKINNNFKREEKFFQSSN
-286 GYTVSTYVK
+286 K
-295 SHADVVFLKAPIY
+295 S
-308 ELFEIEN
+308 ELI
-315 LSRMEMLDLIDGLSM
+315 
-330 PVEFTNP
+330 
-337 TNIFRDGKQNVRRFI
+337 
-352 SKDPKEL
+352 
-359 KFFETLLGL
+359 FFETLMIILNAKYRKEGNKIYLEKLTTHTDKYLLANGL
-368 FNSEYTYKGKDT
+368 DYTIYDNKD
-380 IVINTPYKYGD
+380 
-391 SYVLA
+391 
-396 AGLNYDIIENTKK
+396 K

-415 RVPSTYIVTRT
+415 RVPSTFIYVKTGLGET
-426 NNGRVIVTGNSM
+426 MVTGNSM

-446 FSTLNTPSEIDEIF
+446 FSTLNTPAEIDEIF
-460 EWTNINPRIQ
+460 EWTNNNQYIQ
-470 YKAKVINDVYEN
+470 FKAKAISEIYEN
-482 GTPLQKKAA
+482 GSALQKKAA

-512 VNKMPNVAEVI
+512 INKMPNVAEVI

-543 AYNKLSEEEQAEIKD
+543 VYNQLPEKEQDQIKA
-558 WVYTKVYELYT
+558 WVYEKVYELYA

>member
-1 MTFFKKKDEENNY
+1 MEFFSKRDIDNNY
-14 QAINW
+14 KAINW
-19 NKVDDEL
+19 NQVNDML

-52 WRKLSDAEKTMVGRV
+52 WRKLTEAEKTMIGRV

-82 IAVLKTDVLTQHEEA
+82 VSVLKGDVLTQHEEA
-97 VLNNIGFMEC
+97 VLNNISFMEC
-107 LTEESDLLVKGKGW
+107 LTADSKVLVKNKGW
-121 ISVKDIKENDLVLQY
+121 VSVKDVVDGDFILQY
-136 DSDKRKNLFDPVTEV
+136 NSEKKMNEFGRVLET
-151 SSHVPEKLYRIY
+151 SSHTPEKLYRIH
-163 NEAKGIDMKM
+163 NEDKKIDIKM
-173 SKGHRVLVRDLNED
+173 SKGHRI
-187 KDVVFTAEEFF
+187 VFRNLDTDTDEVMTAEEFF
-198 SIPREELTRYAF
+198 KLDSSERTKFAF
-210 ISEVE
+210 MNKVDFTSEGIE
-215 YTSMGVE
+215 KDE
-222 NDKSDMQK
+222 SD
-230 LQLMGIRGLVINGV
+230 IR
-244 LKMSD
+244 
-249 TDKGLKLVYNG
+249 TLKLVTIKGLISRKTIKVKKIDEGIELHYKG
-260 NSFAEYEE
+260 NDIYSYKEFRE
-268 IRAMMESL
+268 IMTLKGWKIKSDSVKNSVKATVTDSRDIVFINSPIHEVLELERLGKMELIDIAESL
-276 NWKTRSKTVN
+276 SGWVREVENPKINNNFKREEKFFQSSN
-286 GYTVSTYVK
+286 K
-295 SHADVVFLKAPIY
+295 S
-308 ELFEIEN
+308 ELI
-315 LSRMEMLDLIDGLSM
+315 
-330 PVEFTNP
+330 
-337 TNIFRDGKQNVRRFI
+337 
-352 SKDPKEL
+352 
-359 KFFETLLGL
+359 FFETLMIILNAKYRKEGNKIYLEKLTTHTDKYLLANGL
-368 FNSEYTYKGKDT
+368 DYTIYDNKD
-380 IVINTPYKYGD
+380 
-391 SYVLA
+391 
-396 AGLNYDIIENTKK
+396 K

-415 RVPSTYIVTRT
+415 RVPSTFIYVKTGLGET
-426 NNGRVIVTGNSM
+426 MVTGNSM

-446 FSTLNTPSEIDEIF
+446 FSTLNTPAEIDEIF
-460 EWTNINPRIQ
+460 EWTNNNQYIQ
-470 YKAKVINDVYEN
+470 FKAKAISEIYEN
-482 GTPLQKKAA
+482 GSALQKKAA

-512 VNKMPNVAEVI
+512 INKMPNVAEVI

-543 AYNKLSEEEQAEIKD
+543 VYNQLPEKEQDQIKA
-558 WVYTKVYELYT
+558 WVYEKVYELYA

>member
-1 MTFFKKKDEENNY
+1 MEFFSKRDIDNNY
-14 QAINW
+14 KAINW
-19 NKVDDEL
+19 NQVNDML

-52 WRKLSDAEKTMVGRV
+52 WRKLTEAEKTMIGRV

-82 IAVLKTDVLTQHEEA
+82 VSVLKGDVLTQHEEA
-97 VLNNIGFMEC
+97 VLNNISFMEC
-107 LTEESDLLVKGKGW
+107 LTSDSKVLVKNKGW
-121 ISVKDIKENDLVLQY
+121 VSVKDVVEGDFILQY
-136 DSDKRKNLFDPVTEV
+136 NSEKKMNEFGRVLET
-151 SSHVPEKLYRIY
+151 SSHTPEKLYRIH
-163 NEAKGIDMKM
+163 NEDKKIDIKM
-173 SKGHRVLVRDLNED
+173 SKGHRI
-187 KDVVFTAEEFF
+187 VFRNLDTDTDEVMTAEEFF
-198 SIPREELTRYAF
+198 KLDPSERTKFAF
-210 ISEVE
+210 MNKVDFTSEGIE
-215 YTSMGVE
+215 KDE
-222 NDKSDMQK
+222 SD
-230 LQLMGIRGLVINGV
+230 IR
-244 LKMSD
+244 
-249 TDKGLKLVYNG
+249 TLKLVTIKGLISRKTIKVRKIDEGIELHYKG
-260 NSFAEYEE
+260 NDIYSYKEFRE
-268 IRAMMESL
+268 IMTLKGWKVKSDSVKNSVKAIVTDSRDIVFINSPIHEVLELERLGKMELIDIVESL
-276 NWKTRSKTVN
+276 SGWVREVENPKVTSNFKREEKFFQSSNK
-286 GYTVSTYVK
+286 
-295 SHADVVFLKAPIY
+295 P
-308 ELFEIEN
+308 EL
-315 LSRMEMLDLIDGLSM
+315 
-330 PVEFTNP
+330 V
-337 TNIFRDGKQNVRRFI
+337 
-352 SKDPKEL
+352 
-359 KFFETLLGL
+359 FFETLMNILNAKYRKEGNKVYLEKLTTHTDKYLLANGL
-368 FNSEYTYKGKDT
+368 EYTIYDNKD
-380 IVINTPYKYGD
+380 
-391 SYVLA
+391 
-396 AGLNYDIIENTKK
+396 K

-415 RVPSTYIVTRT
+415 RVPSTFIYVKTGLGET
-426 NNGRVIVTGNSM
+426 MVTGNSM

-446 FSTLNTPSEIDEIF
+446 FSTLNTPAEIDGIF
-460 EWTNINPRIQ
+460 EWTNNNQFIQ
-470 YKAKVINDVYEN
+470 FKAKAISEIYEN
-482 GTPLQKKAA
+482 GSALQKKAA

-512 VNKMPNVAEVI
+512 INKMPNVAEVI

-543 AYNKLSEEEQAEIKD
+543 VYSQLPEKEQDQIKA
-558 WVYTKVYELYT
+558 WVYEKVYELYA

>member
-1 MTFFKKKDEENNY
+1 MEFFSKRDIDNNY
-14 QAINW
+14 KAINW
-19 NKVDDEL
+19 NQVNDML

-52 WRKLSDAEKTMVGRV
+52 WRKLTEAEKTMIGRV

-82 IAVLKTDVLTQHEEA
+82 VSVLKGDVLTQHEEA
-97 VLNNIGFMEC
+97 VLNNISFMEC
-107 LTEESDLLVKGKGW
+107 LTADSKVLVKNKGW
-121 ISVKDIKENDLVLQY
+121 VSVKDVVEGDFILQY
-136 DSDKRKNLFDPVTEV
+136 NSEKKMNEFGRVLEI
-151 SSHVPEKLYRIY
+151 SSHTPEKLYRIH
-163 NEAKGIDMKM
+163 NEDKKIDIKM
-173 SKGHRVLVRDLNED
+173 SKGHRI
-187 KDVVFTAEEFF
+187 VFRNLDTDTDEVMTAEEFF
-198 SIPREELTRYAF
+198 KLDPSERTKFAF
-210 ISEVE
+210 MNKVDFTSEGIE
-215 YTSMGVE
+215 KDE
-222 NDKSDMQK
+222 SD
-230 LQLMGIRGLVINGV
+230 IR
-244 LKMSD
+244 
-249 TDKGLKLVYNG
+249 TLKLVTIKGLISRKTIKVKKIEEGIELHYKG
-260 NSFAEYEE
+260 NDIYSYKEFRE
-268 IRAMMESL
+268 IMTLKGWKVKSDSVKNSVKATVTDPRDIVFINSPIHEVLELERLGKMELIDIAESL
-276 NWKTRSKTVN
+276 SGWVREVENPKINNNFKREEKFFQSSN
-286 GYTVSTYVK
+286 K
-295 SHADVVFLKAPIY
+295 S
-308 ELFEIEN
+308 ELI
-315 LSRMEMLDLIDGLSM
+315 
-330 PVEFTNP
+330 
-337 TNIFRDGKQNVRRFI
+337 
-352 SKDPKEL
+352 
-359 KFFETLLGL
+359 FFETLMNILNAKYRKEGNKIYLEKLTTHTDKYLLANGL
-368 FNSEYTYKGKDT
+368 DYTIYDNKD
-380 IVINTPYKYGD
+380 
-391 SYVLA
+391 
-396 AGLNYDIIENTKK
+396 K

-415 RVPSTYIVTRT
+415 RVPSTFIYVKTGLGET
-426 NNGRVIVTGNSM
+426 MVTGNSM

-446 FSTLNTPSEIDEIF
+446 FSTLNTPAEIDEIF
-460 EWTNINPRIQ
+460 EWTNNNQFIQ
-470 YKAKVINDVYEN
+470 FKAKAISEIYEN
-482 GTPLQKKAA
+482 GSALQKKAA

-512 VNKMPNVAEVI
+512 INKMPNVAEVI

-543 AYNKLSEEEQAEIKD
+543 VYNQLPEREQDQIKA
-558 WVYTKVYELYT
+558 WVYEKVYELYA

>member
-1 MTFFKKKDEENNY
+1 MEFFSKRDTDNNY
-14 QAINW
+14 KAINW
-19 NKVDDEL
+19 NQVNDML

-52 WRKLSDAEKTMVGRV
+52 WRKLTEAEKTMIGRV

-82 IAVLKTDVLTQHEEA
+82 VSVLKGDVLTQHEEA
-97 VLNNIGFMEC
+97 VLNNISFMEC
-107 LTEESDLLVKGKGW
+107 LTADSKVLVKNKGW
-121 ISVKDIKENDLVLQY
+121 VSVKDVVEGDFILQY
-136 DSDKRKNLFDPVTEV
+136 NSEKKMNEFGRVLET
-151 SSHVPEKLYRIY
+151 SSHTPEKLYRIH
-163 NEAKGIDMKM
+163 NEDKKIDIKM
-173 SKGHRVLVRDLNED
+173 SKGHRI
-187 KDVVFTAEEFF
+187 VFRNLDTDTDEVMTAGEFF
-198 SIPREELTRYAF
+198 KLDPSKRTKFAF
-210 ISEVE
+210 MNKVDFTSEGIE
-215 YTSMGVE
+215 KDE
-222 NDKSDMQK
+222 SD
-230 LQLMGIRGLVINGV
+230 IR
-244 LKMSD
+244 
-249 TDKGLKLVYNG
+249 TLKLVTIKGLISRKTIKVKKIDEGIELHYKG
-260 NSFAEYEE
+260 NDIYSYKEFRE
-268 IRAMMESL
+268 IMTLKGWKIKSDSVKNSVKATVTDSRDIVFINSPIHEVLELERLGKMELIDIAESL
-276 NWKTRSKTVN
+276 SGWVREVENPKINNNFKREEKFFQSSN
-286 GYTVSTYVK
+286 K
-295 SHADVVFLKAPIY
+295 S
-308 ELFEIEN
+308 ELI
-315 LSRMEMLDLIDGLSM
+315 
-330 PVEFTNP
+330 
-337 TNIFRDGKQNVRRFI
+337 
-352 SKDPKEL
+352 
-359 KFFETLLGL
+359 FFETLMIILNAKYRKEGNKIYLEKLTTHTDKYLLANGL
-368 FNSEYTYKGKDT
+368 DYTIYDNKDR
-380 IVINTPYKYGD
+380 
-391 SYVLA
+391 
-396 AGLNYDIIENTKK
+396 

-415 RVPSTYIVTRT
+415 RVPSTFIYVKTGLGET
-426 NNGRVIVTGNSM
+426 MVTGNSM

-446 FSTLNTPSEIDEIF
+446 FSTLNTPAEIDEIF
-460 EWTNINPRIQ
+460 EWTNNNQYIQ
-470 YKAKVINDVYEN
+470 FKAKAISEIYEN
-482 GTPLQKKAA
+482 GSALQKKAA

-512 VNKMPNVAEVI
+512 INKMPNVAEVI

-543 AYNKLSEEEQAEIKD
+543 VYNQLPENEQDQIKA
-558 WVYTKVYELYT
+558 WVYEKVYELYA

>member
-1 MTFFKKKDEENNY
+1 MEFFSKRDTENNY
-14 QAINW
+14 KAINW
-19 NKVDDEL
+19 NQVNDML

-52 WRKLSDAEKTMVGRV
+52 WRKLTDAEKTMIGRV

-82 IAVLKTDVLTQHEEA
+82 VSVLKGDVLTQHEEA
-97 VLNNIGFMEC
+97 VLNNISFMEC
-107 LTEESDLLVKGKGW
+107 LTADSKVLVKNKGW
-121 ISVKDIKENDLVLQY
+121 VSVKDVTEGDFILQY
-136 DSDKRKNLFDPVTEV
+136 NSEKKMNEFGRVLET
-151 SSHVPEKLYRIY
+151 SSHTPDKLYRIH
-163 NEAKGIDMKM
+163 NEDKKIDIKM
-173 SKGHRVLVRDLNED
+173 SKGHRI
-187 KDVVFTAEEFF
+187 VFRNLDTDTDEVMTAEEFF
-198 SIPREELTRYAF
+198 KLDPSERTKFAF
-210 ISEVE
+210 MNKVDFTSEGIE
-215 YTSMGVE
+215 KDE
-222 NDKSDMQK
+222 SD
-230 LQLMGIRGLVINGV
+230 IR
-244 LKMSD
+244 
-249 TDKGLKLVYNG
+249 TLKLVTIKGLISRKTIKVKKIEEGIELHYKG
-260 NSFAEYEE
+260 NDIYSYKEFRE
-268 IRAMMESL
+268 IMTLKGWKVKSDSVKNSVKATVTDPRDIVFINSPIHEVLELERLGKMELIDIAESL
-276 NWKTRSKTVN
+276 SGWVREVENPKINNNFKREEKFFQSSN
-286 GYTVSTYVK
+286 K
-295 SHADVVFLKAPIY
+295 S
-308 ELFEIEN
+308 ELI
-315 LSRMEMLDLIDGLSM
+315 
-330 PVEFTNP
+330 
-337 TNIFRDGKQNVRRFI
+337 
-352 SKDPKEL
+352 
-359 KFFETLLGL
+359 FFETLMIILNAKYRKEGNKIYLEKLTTHTDKYLLANGL
-368 FNSEYTYKGKDT
+368 DYTIYDNKD
-380 IVINTPYKYGD
+380 
-391 SYVLA
+391 
-396 AGLNYDIIENTKK
+396 K

-415 RVPSTYIVTRT
+415 RVPSTFIYVKTGLGET
-426 NNGRVIVTGNSM
+426 MVTGNSM

-446 FSTLNTPSEIDEIF
+446 FSTLNTPAEIDEIF
-460 EWTNINPRIQ
+460 EWTNNNQYIQ
-470 YKAKVINDVYEN
+470 FKAKAISEIYEN
-482 GTPLQKKAA
+482 GSALQKKAA

-512 VNKMPNVAEVI
+512 INKMPNVAEVI

-543 AYNKLSEEEQAEIKD
+543 VYNQLPEKEQDQIKA
-558 WVYTKVYELYT
+558 WVYEKVYELYA

>member
-1 MTFFKKKDEENNY
+1 MEFFSKRDIDNNY
-14 QAINW
+14 KAINW
-19 NKVDDEL
+19 NQVNDML

-52 WRKLSDAEKTMVGRV
+52 WRKLTEAEKTMIGRV

-82 IAVLKTDVLTQHEEA
+82 VSVLKGDVLTQHEEA
-97 VLNNIGFMEC
+97 VLNNISFMEC
-107 LTEESDLLVKGKGW
+107 LTADSKVLVKNKGW
-121 ISVKDIKENDLVLQY
+121 VSVKDVVEGDFILQY
-136 DSDKRKNLFDPVTEV
+136 NSEKKMNEFGRVLET
-151 SSHVPEKLYRIY
+151 SSHTPEKLYRIH
-163 NEAKGIDMKM
+163 NEDKKIDIKM
-173 SKGHRVLVRDLNED
+173 SKGHRI
-187 KDVVFTAEEFF
+187 VFRNLDTDTDEVMTAEEFF
-198 SIPREELTRYAF
+198 KLDPSERTKFAF
-210 ISEVE
+210 MNKVDFTSEGIE
-215 YTSMGVE
+215 KDE
-222 NDKSDMQK
+222 SD
-230 LQLMGIRGLVINGV
+230 IR
-244 LKMSD
+244 
-249 TDKGLKLVYNG
+249 TLKLVTIKGLISRKTIKVKKIEEGIELHYKG
-260 NSFAEYEE
+260 NDIYSYKEFRE
-268 IRAMMESL
+268 IMTLKGWKVKSDSVKNSVKATVTDSRDIVFINSPIHEVLELERLGKMELIDIAESL
-276 NWKTRSKTVN
+276 SGWVREVENPKINNNFKREEKFFQSSN
-286 GYTVSTYVK
+286 K
-295 SHADVVFLKAPIY
+295 S
-308 ELFEIEN
+308 ELI
-315 LSRMEMLDLIDGLSM
+315 
-330 PVEFTNP
+330 
-337 TNIFRDGKQNVRRFI
+337 
-352 SKDPKEL
+352 
-359 KFFETLLGL
+359 FFETLMIILNAKYRKEGNKIYLEKLTTHTDKYLLANGL
-368 FNSEYTYKGKDT
+368 DYTIYDNKD
-380 IVINTPYKYGD
+380 
-391 SYVLA
+391 
-396 AGLNYDIIENTKK
+396 K

-415 RVPSTYIVTRT
+415 RVPSTFIYVKTGLGET
-426 NNGRVIVTGNSM
+426 MVTGNSM

-446 FSTLNTPSEIDEIF
+446 FSTLNTPAEIDEIF
-460 EWTNINPRIQ
+460 EWTNNNQYIQ
-470 YKAKVINDVYEN
+470 FKAKAISEIYEN
-482 GTPLQKKAA
+482 GSALQKKAA

-512 VNKMPNVAEVI
+512 INKMPNVAEVI

-543 AYNKLSEEEQAEIKD
+543 VYNQLPEKEQEQIKA
-558 WVYTKVYELYT
+558 WVYEKVYELYA